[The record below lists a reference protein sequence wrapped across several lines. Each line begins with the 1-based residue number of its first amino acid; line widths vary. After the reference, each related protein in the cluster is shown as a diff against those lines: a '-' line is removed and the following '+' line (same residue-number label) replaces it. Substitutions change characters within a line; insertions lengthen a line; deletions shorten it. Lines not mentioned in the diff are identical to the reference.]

1 MYRFVFVCFVF
12 LAPAFSAVPAKADP
26 VQDAKAA
33 AARQDYEG
41 AVSILR
47 RAAVEGDVS
56 SQSHLGSVLYFGWWW
71 KKPDREEGLRW
82 LRAAANRNDLK
93 AQLVLARNTKDQVE
107 ALNWYEKAAL
117 NGDPFAQER
126 MGKAYWWGDGR
137 PRDIK
142 ASVEWLQK
150 AAAGGSPDAQI
161 LLGVQYAVGSVIP
174 RDLGA
179 ARHWF
184 TKVAGSSDS
193 NARIAQEYLG
203 TFYEKGLGGPQNYS
217 EALRWY
223 EAAVNGGHA
232 PYAEFALGAMY
243 EFGRGVPASL
253 DKALDLYRTAA
264 FRKYR
269 PAQYRLGVAYLRG
282 EGVRR
287 DLAEA
292 LKWLAFAVGWDLID
306 NVAPAEDK
314 SVRSAFERDPELFQ
328 VGTGQLRPAA
338 FDYAVTT
345 VRELAKVPGLYSQAK
360 ALAAAFQPTPPP
372 LPILIH

>member
-1 MYRFVFVCFVF
+1 MYRFFFACFVS
-12 LAPAFSAVPAKADP
+12 LAPAFHGLPAKAGP
-26 VQDAKAA
+26 VQDAIAA
-33 AARQDYEG
+33 ANSRDYEG

-47 RAAVEGDVS
+47 RAAVAGDVP
-56 SQSHLGSVLYFGWWW
+56 SQSQLGLALYFGWW

-82 LRAAANRNDLK
+82 LRAAANRNDVK
-93 AQLVLARNTKDQVE
+93 AQLVLARETKDRAE

-117 NGDPFAQER
+117 NGDPVAQER

-137 PRDIK
+137 PLDVK
-142 ASVEWLQK
+142 TSVEWFQK
-150 AAAGGSPDAQI
+150 AAAGGHPDAQL

-174 RDLGA
+174 RDLGE

-184 TKVAGSSDS
+184 SKLAGSSALS
-193 NARIAQEYLG
+193 ARTAQEYLG
-203 TFYEKGLGGPQNYS
+203 TFYEKGMGGPQDYS
-217 EALRWY
+217 EAMRWY
-223 EAAVNGGHA
+223 ELAVQGGHA

-243 EFGRGVPASL
+243 EFGRGVPANL

-264 FRKYR
+264 FRQYR

-292 LKWLAFAVGWDLID
+292 LKWLAFSVEWDFTD
-306 NVAPAEDK
+306 DAAPIEDK

-328 VGTGQLRPAA
+328 ARTGHLRPAA

-360 ALAAAFQPTPPP
+360 SLAAAFQPTPPP
-372 LPILIH
+372 PPILFH

>member
-1 MYRFVFVCFVF
+1 MYRFFLFCFVF
-12 LAPAFSAVPAKADP
+12 LAPAFSGLPAKADP
-26 VQDAKAA
+26 VQDANAA
-33 AARQDYEG
+33 ANNRDYEG
-41 AVSILR
+41 AISILR
-47 RAAVEGDVS
+47 RAAVAGDVP
-56 SQSHLGSVLYFGWWW
+56 SQSQLGSVLYFGWWA
-71 KKPDREEGLRW
+71 KPDREEGLRW

-126 MGKAYWWGDGR
+126 IGKAYWWGDGR

-142 ASVEWLQK
+142 ASVEWIQK
-150 AAAGGSPDAQI
+150 AAAGGSPDAQL
-161 LLGVQYAVGSVIP
+161 LLGVQYAIGQVIP
-174 RDLGA
+174 RDLVKS
-179 ARHWF
+179 RHWF
-184 TKVAGSSDS
+184 SELAASSS
-193 NARIAQEYLG
+193 LNARSAQEYLG

-223 EAAVNGGHA
+223 EAAVKGGHM

-243 EFGRGVPASL
+243 EFGRGVPANL
-253 DKALDLYRTAA
+253 DKALGLYRTAA
-264 FRKYR
+264 FRQYR

-292 LKWLAFAVGWDLID
+292 LKWLAFSVNWDFGD
-306 NVAPAEDK
+306 NAAPPQHESDK
-314 SVRSAFERDPELFQ
+314 SEFERDPELFQ
-328 VGTGQLRPAA
+328 VRTGQLRPAA

-372 LPILIH
+372 PPILIH